1 VFAALQQKHLHCAA
15 GSLGARPMSSLPI
28 ITITTKPTAS
38 AGTVVA
44 VLG

>member
-1 VFAALQQKHLHCAA
+1 
-15 GSLGARPMSSLPI
+15 MSSLTT

-44 VLG
+44 VRD

>member
-1 VFAALQQKHLHCAA
+1 
-15 GSLGARPMSSLPI
+15 MSSLTT

-44 VLG
+44 VRG